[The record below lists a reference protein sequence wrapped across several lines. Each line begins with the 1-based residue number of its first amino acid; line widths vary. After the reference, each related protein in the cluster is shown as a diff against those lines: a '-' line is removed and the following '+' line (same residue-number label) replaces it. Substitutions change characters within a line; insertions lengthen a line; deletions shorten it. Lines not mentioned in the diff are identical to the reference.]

1 MLVMSVLR
9 FAGVVA
15 SGNAGQ
21 QNCVSEHGPV
31 RAISVGRTECRHR
44 PGAGVVPEEEVL
56 EHSHTTP
63 GCVFLHQDAREGL
76 EHRRDPIRSR
86 PFICQQFSVRKKW
99 VEDLTSIR
107 LSCSF
112 LPRIPPYIEKGRVYQ
127 KVPKTPLTP
136 IDSVYTARLCRLRM
150 RGPCLAFSAD

>member
-1 MLVMSVLR
+1 MAPFEQYLLAER
-9 FAGVVA
+9 
-15 SGNAGQ
+15 NA
-21 QNCVSEHGPV
+21 EI
-31 RAISVGRTECRHR
+31 AL
-44 PGAGVVPEEEVL
+44 APEFQKRKSSSTV
-56 EHSHTTP
+56 TTP